1 MDYSAIVWMD
11 CAKEE
16 LGGPEAI
23 TLGESAHI
31 TLAIAVPLHVP
42 YQGTLVYI
50 TQFCLG
56 SSSHF

>member
-23 TLGESAHI
+23 TLGESAHM
-31 TLAIAVPLHVP
+31 TLAIAVPLHVLVP
-42 YQGTLVYI
+42 YQGAWYI
-50 TQFCLG
+50 
-56 SSSHF
+56 